1 MRLWICRLKLLTD
14 SSQPHNSTMRQA
26 RISRATSTQW
36 RMEVAFINESSPSTH
51 RPRISLGNVAIDF
64 SWMGKRDW
72 KTDTCQFW
80 PPTRDVTC
88 VACCLSGWPTFGL
101 RKARL
106 FFRPLSCF
114 LEIERDWRSFVLVFR
129 GGWAWLMWW
138 FLQRAFKEN
147 WPTEGGRGYRQI
159 KFMYLMGNRFTRIV
173 CWYADRGV
181 KITFGAIKI
190 Q

>member
-1 MRLWICRLKLLTD
+1 MRLWICRLELLTD

-36 RMEVAFINESSPSTH
+36 RTKVAFINESSPSTH

-106 FFRPLSCF
+106 FFRPPLLFPRNWTGLAEFCVGFQRGLS
-114 LEIERDWRSFVLVFR
+114 LVDVMVFTGRFQGELAYRR
-129 GGWAWLMWW
+129 GA
-138 FLQRAFKEN
+138 E
-147 WPTEGGRGYRQI
+147 
-159 KFMYLMGNRFTRIV
+159 V
-173 CWYADRGV
+173 
-181 KITFGAIKI
+181 
-190 Q
+190 